1 MEDIILKITLTG
13 GIISALLGFIMLLIP
28 YDIPKNLG
36 ATTAIL
42 FFIGVLISV
51 FGTLVLIWIK

>member
-36 ATTAIL
+36 AAAAIL

-51 FGTLVLIWIK
+51 FGALVLIWIK